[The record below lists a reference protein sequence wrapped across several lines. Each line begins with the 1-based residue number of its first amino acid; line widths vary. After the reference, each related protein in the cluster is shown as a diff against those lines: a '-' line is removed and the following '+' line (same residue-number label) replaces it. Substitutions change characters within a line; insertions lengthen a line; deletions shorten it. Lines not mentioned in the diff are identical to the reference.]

1 MAAANL
7 NTIRATIEQLLANEF
22 NSLFDSIPSIDAIV
36 SIDDSND
43 PGLPTV
49 YPVVFNN
56 VPYAPTPNSTWVQ
69 CQLNFGNNNYLTMG
83 GTTGVSNSIIGIIL
97 VNIFTPKGAGAG
109 ANFTIGK
116 RVRDVYN
123 RSTVSGVIFDAASG
137 PEVMSAGVIET
148 GASAGSGLTIA
159 YFQTQIRLTFET
171 FEDL

>member
-56 VPYAPTPNSTWVQ
+56 VPYAPTPNSTWV
-69 CQLNFGNNNYLTMG
+69 N
-83 GTTGVSNSIIGIIL
+83 
-97 VNIFTPKGAGAG
+97 
-109 ANFTIGK
+109 AN
-116 RVRDVYN
+116 
-123 RSTVSGVIFDAASG
+123 
-137 PEVMSAGVIET
+137 
-148 GASAGSGLTIA
+148 
-159 YFQTQIRLTFET
+159 
-171 FEDL
+171 

>member
-7 NTIRATIEQLLANEF
+7 NTIRATIEQLLADEF
-22 NSLFDSIPSIDAIV
+22 NSLFNAIPSLDAIV
-36 SIDDSND
+36 SLDDPND
-43 PGLPTV
+43 PGLAIV

-56 VPYAPTPNSTWVQ
+56 VPYAPTPNSTWIQ
-69 CQLNFGNNNYLTMG
+69 CQLNFSNNNYLTMG

-109 ANFTIGK
+109 ANFAIGK

-123 RSTVSGVIFDAASG
+123 RSTVSGVIFDAPTG
-137 PEVMSAGVIET
+137 PEVMAPPSPEG
-148 GASAGSGLTIA
+148 
-159 YFQTQIRLTFET
+159 YFQTQVRLTFET